1 MPSPASRR
9 VRSVVNAVRSWWT
22 RRRPSS
28 WPMRS
33 VVVVAAVALIWLL
46 PQTRAG
52 GTTYV
57 TLALLAVAVVAVVRP
72 ASARAARS
80 VRSVTIGLAVA
91 TLAVVVWT
99 GANSP
104 TASWFGTTVS
114 HGPRDSGEVALTF
127 DDGPNV
133 GTTLALASILEDR
146 GVRGTFFSVGKAVAA
161 RPDIT
166 DELVARGHLVGNHSY
181 LHDSIRWL
189 DPRYPELGRAERAID
204 TRADVCPAFFRPPHG
219 QHTPFMARTVRR
231 ADMTMVTWDVSAG
244 DWAVT
249 DPVTIAQTVLARVR
263 PGSIIDL
270 HDGLD
275 GRVDIDRT
283 VLLRAVP
290 LILDGLTARGLH
302 PVRLDVLL
310 GRPGYLAHC

>member
-1 MPSPASRR
+1 
-9 VRSVVNAVRSWWT
+9 
-22 RRRPSS
+22 
-28 WPMRS
+28 
-33 VVVVAAVALIWLL
+33 VAAAGALVWLL
-46 PQTRAG
+46 PQAHAG

-57 TLALLAVAVVAVVRP
+57 TVALLVVAAVEIVRPGAGRAAWSARVAAAGLAFVTVAV
-72 ASARAARS
+72 
-80 VRSVTIGLAVA
+80 T
-91 TLAVVVWT
+91 VWT

-114 HGPRDSGEVALTF
+114 HGPRGSGEVALTF

-133 GTTLALASILEDR
+133 GTTLGLASILEEH
-146 GVRGTFFSVGKAVAA
+146 GVRGTFFSVGKAVDA

-166 DELVARGHLVGNHSY
+166 SDLVARGHLVGNHSY

-189 DPRYPELGRAERAID
+189 DPRYPELGRAERTIA

-231 ADMTMVTWDVSAG
+231 ADMTMVTWDVSVG
-244 DWAVT
+244 DWSAT
-249 DPVTIAQTVLARVR
+249 DPVQIARAVLGEARS
-263 PGSIIDL
+263 GSIIDL

-283 VLLRAVP
+283 VLLRALP
-290 LILDGLTARGLH
+290 LILDGLAARGLH